1 MHRIEESVRLELI
14 QLGGVLA
21 LERPRPGE
29 ELVYNSIRYILI
41 DFRQV
46 FGEWQSLARS
56 GESLLIK
63 FGENTSIKLDHFFN
77 KGVGAPTE
85 VLVQIGNSV
94 VISPDTFFNSF
105 ASLEEK
111 RAADQDGEPIPAG
124 AWFYPTPFPEPLRES
139 ESLGLLRDEE
149 PRLLPGDE
157 PFDVTGD
164 ELFEIDPPILS
175 NNPPIASPVDLGTVE
190 EDGVRTITEAELLA
204 GVTDLDGP
212 ALTITDLTLTS
223 GNGTLVDNGDGTWT
237 YTPDPD
243 DDTAATFA
251 YTVSD
256 GTDLDSSTAA
266 LDITPDADLAPAL
279 EASNANPA
287 IVSSFARS
295 GAEIVNAVFDNQP
308 PPD

>member
-1 MHRIEESVRLELI
+1 M
-14 QLGGVLA
+14 
-21 LERPRPGE
+21 
-29 ELVYNSIRYILI
+29 
-41 DFRQV
+41 
-46 FGEWQSLARS
+46 
-56 GESLLIK
+56 
-63 FGENTSIKLDHFFN
+63 
-77 KGVGAPTE
+77 
-85 VLVQIGNSV
+85 
-94 VISPDTFFNSF
+94 
-105 ASLEEK
+105 
-111 RAADQDGEPIPAG
+111 
-124 AWFYPTPFPEPLRES
+124 
-139 ESLGLLRDEE
+139 
-149 PRLLPGDE
+149 PGDE
-157 PFDVTGD
+157 PFDVSAD

-256 GTDLDSSTAA
+256 GTDFDSSTAA